1 MIDRETALLKQNI
14 YDLLHNTRIRRNDF
28 LFILIGCFFTY
39 FIGNGVINNLSLDC
53 ELMYYVRYIYK
64 LLGVGVVLELSR
76 RRLHDFGCSG
86 KWLCI
91 WSLIGGVVYARY
103 YYELYSVEGLYVS
116 FFEQIFLV
124 ELAII
129 FIPLVLLYFLPSNQ
143 FHNKYGDSRVQM
155 VSSECSIGYLSS
167 KIALANEKGILEYLM
182 DIYIYQ
188 LFCFNGRAKRV
199 EAIIGVAS
207 LSTIMTLNV
216 NILSI
221 LLTFKNAI
229 GVAWLT
235 PISLGIF
242 FLLYFYT
249 IFSILMLFARRLHDS
264 LYSTFWLI
272 LLPIPFLNI
281 FIIYRLFVKGSWDI
295 RSSIKESS

>member
-1 MIDRETALLKQNI
+1 
-14 YDLLHNTRIRRNDF
+14 
-28 LFILIGCFFTY
+28 
-39 FIGNGVINNLSLDC
+39 
-53 ELMYYVRYIYK
+53 MYYVRYIYK
-64 LLGVGVVLELSR
+64 LLGVVVVLELSR

-91 WSLIGGVVYARY
+91 WILIGCVVYARY
-103 YYELYSVEGLYVS
+103 YYELYFVEGLYLP

-143 FHNKYGDSRVQM
+143 FNNKYGDSHVQI
-155 VSSECSIGYLSS
+155 VSSECSIRYLSS

-229 GVAWLT
+229 GVDWLT
-235 PISLGIF
+235 PIFLGIF

-264 LYSTFWLI
+264 LYSAFWLI

-281 FIIYRLFVKGSWDI
+281 FVFYRLFVKGSWDI
-295 RSSIKESS
+295 SSIKESS